1 MFEGDHN
8 FTDHFTQNNQEGRG
22 LFKSQKDIEDKNSV
36 SWRKFNPKNKF
47 SNFEPFSY
55 QENTFLESTNH
66 HSIVYPKAPSGA
78 DALAAVA

>member
-1 MFEGDHN
+1 MFDSDHN
-8 FTDHFTQNNQEGRG
+8 FTDNFAQNNQGG
-22 LFKSQKDIEDKNSV
+22 LFKSPKDIEDNNSV

-55 QENTFLESTNH
+55 QENAFLESTNH
-66 HSIVYPKAPSGA
+66 QRIVYPKAPSGA